1 MLQLPDRTNNF
12 DVKDRN
18 QSSYIFQAP
27 LLQLPDRTN
36 IFDVK
41 DRNQAGLP
49 IREKRYAHLDSALS
63 ARQLREKSNRG
74 RGDSVNS
81 RYSSDPVQ
89 ILEDN
94 GMFGKSSQW
103 CNATI

>member
-1 MLQLPDRTNNF
+1 MLQLPDST
-12 DVKDRN
+12 K
-18 QSSYIFQAP
+18 
-27 LLQLPDRTN
+27 

-41 DRNQAGLP
+41 DRNQAGP
-49 IREKRYAHLDSALS
+49 PFREKRYGHLDSALN
-63 ARQLREKSNRG
+63 ARQQRQMSNRG

-94 GMFGKSSQW
+94 GMFSKSSQYKF
-103 CNATI
+103 

>member
-1 MLQLPDRTNNF
+1 M
-12 DVKDRN
+12 
-18 QSSYIFQAP
+18 
-27 LLQLPDRTN
+27 LQLPDRTN

-41 DRNQAGLP
+41 DRNQAGP
-49 IREKRYAHLDSALS
+49 PFREKRYAHLDSALN
-63 ARQLREKSNRG
+63 ARQQREMSNRG

-94 GMFGKSSQW
+94 GIFGKSSQW